1 MGNAVVILKDQIS
14 EDQRLAITAPLGEF
28 SAACGFEFRPT
39 PICLSLREG
48 NQIIGGLIGHTN
60 WESLHIEILSVAM
73 HVRSRGYGRRLM
85 ETAEGIARTRNCVG
99 AWVNTYTFQSPGFYE
114 RLGYRIFGTLPSYP
128 EAEQRIFLMK
138 IL

>member
-1 MGNAVVILKDQIS
+1 MGNAVVIVEDQIS

-28 SAACGFEFRPT
+28 SAARGFEFRPT
-39 PICLSLREG
+39 PICLSVREG

-60 WESLHIEILSVAM
+60 WEWLHIEILSVAT

-99 AWVNTYTFQSPGFYE
+99 AWVDTYTFQSPGFYE
-114 RLGYRIFGTLPSYP
+114 RLGYRIFGTLPSIQKP
-128 EAEQRIFLMK
+128 SSASSS
-138 IL
+138 